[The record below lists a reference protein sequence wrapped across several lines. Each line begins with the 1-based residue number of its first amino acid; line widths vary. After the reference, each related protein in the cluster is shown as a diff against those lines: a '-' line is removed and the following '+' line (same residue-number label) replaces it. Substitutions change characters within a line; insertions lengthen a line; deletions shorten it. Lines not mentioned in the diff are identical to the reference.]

1 MDKVNGITSGT
12 PEDLALEG
20 YLSRFF
26 ARKGITFDMESGLF
40 RITNN
45 YRYEIRLTGHGYRYA
60 MVRKALQRNEIL
72 ANRDIDSAVYIET
85 NSLPDQFIVHFP
97 HQEDIIVHT
106 IEELLEKLTL

>member
-40 RITNN
+40 RITNISPN
-45 YRYEIRLTGHGYRYA
+45 TGRVTLLTASYPQMKYSR
-60 MVRKALQRNEIL
+60 M
-72 ANRDIDSAVYIET
+72 
-85 NSLPDQFIVHFP
+85 
-97 HQEDIIVHT
+97 II
-106 IEELLEKLTL
+106 